1 MVNPQSFIDPQ
12 RAAALRQQLAQRN
25 QQAHQQS
32 GGFGFDDFLTKILL
46 PVGLG
51 IATGVTGG
59 VAAAAAPAAAAAGG
73 ATAAGTAAGGLGS
86 AIGAGLAGGAAGMA
100 AGQKIGSGIE
110 NLAEGNTG
118 AGVGQ
123 LVGGLA
129 SGVAGFG
136 TPLKNRATE
145 DTVALAAPG
154 SSSLNALRAMRQTP
168 KDAQMFSFGS
178 PYGAA

>member
-32 GGFGFDDFLTKILL
+32 GFGWDDVLTKILL

-59 VAAAAAPAAAAAGG
+59 MAAPGAVAAV
-73 ATAAGTAAGGLGS
+73 
-86 AIGAGLAGGAAGMA
+86 GAGLAGGASGMA

-129 SGVAGFG
+129 SGAAGFG

-154 SSSLNALRAMRQTP
+154 SSNLNALRAMRQTP

-178 PYGAA
+178 PYGAV